1 MSLFG
6 YGEAL
11 AGHCWRALVPAK
23 KVAGPIVKAV
33 RHVGAV
39 VHHVVH
45 AHAAPATLGAL
56 TCIAAAV
63 PAADY
68 FAHPATPLTPAS
80 GNRLPAAPSY
90 QDFAAG
96 PHSEIPGGLGIT
108 GPAFS
113 FPTQVPPS
121 IAAAHDVREPGTDA
135 LMLGGALMVVAVALR
150 QRRRAHD

>member
-1 MSLFG
+1 MSFYG
-6 YGEAL
+6 YGAAL

-23 KVAGPIVKAV
+23 KVAGPVVRAV
-33 RHVGAV
+33 RHVGTA

-45 AHAAPATLGAL
+45 AHAPAATLGAL
-56 TCIAAAV
+56 TCIAASV

-68 FAHPATPLTPAS
+68 FAHPSSPLTPVS
-80 GNRLPAAPSY
+80 GSRLPGAPTY

-113 FPTQVPPS
+113 FPTTPPTS
-121 IAAAHDVREPGTDA
+121 VAAAHEVQEPGTDA
-135 LMLGGALMVVAVALR
+135 LMLGGALAVAAVALR
-150 QRRRAHD
+150 QRRRCLA